1 MAARPAAGAADAA
14 AAAVAAAAS
23 STPCV
28 EFAVL
33 VQGTEATTEWL
44 ADLLRAESLLVES
57 MPVRRGSQ
65 WLLLVRLVLEEAP
78 AAAEKTGMF
87 KMHRSGYEKPFTMD
101 QWREF
106 GRGEEARPQEL
117 FSLPERQEI
126 VQNVVDSIRA
136 DQLTEVV
143 GLEQRCVLVH
153 PGQSVF
159 AVCKRAG
166 IVVAMFPPHD
176 YDMLTK
182 MRHQWFTH
190 LTIPVH
196 MIRVYFG
203 IRIALY
209 YAFLSFYTWS
219 LMVPMTVGVLVL
231 VHQNSLK
238 WRISGVLFN
247 LLWNTVIMEVW
258 RKRADHLSC
267 FWGLHEKAPPHKNR
281 LLFAYGE
288 NMLAQRAFRVL
299 VSQSLHVALFKTS
312 PSFYNPVNIE
322 HISHNAVSSSHPYAY
337 KIGSP
342 SSTQV
347 VVLSC
352 VLLCVLQQYEYLTLE
367 AYVSGMFS
375 GSALV
380 DAAVRV
386 VPGVANTLVGMVF
399 SDVYRALSQRLTEW
413 ENHQTQAE
421 YLQHLTG
428 KLIIFDFF
436 GRFGSLFYTAFYLQD
451 IQLLRKQVY
460 IQLVMAFTKENLV
473 EIAMPRAL
481 RRISSLLRHMM
492 RSESTYLPG
501 VHSIL
506 SEADMACY
514 TSTYVDYYKMF
525 SQFAYVFLFGPVVP
539 LAPLIAFFGNL
550 CEMLM
555 VVYKL
560 TVVFQRPLKVGYEG
574 IGIWEPSF
582 QAIGFMAVPSNIALI
597 CVENQDSLNT
607 LSRLF
612 TDTEFVLFL
621 VGIEHAVLLLKLSLQ
636 YALRSR
642 TRCPHY
648 HPMQQT

>member
-1 MAARPAAGAADAA
+1 MAAAMPAAGAAGAA
-14 AAAVAAAAS
+14 TAAVAAAAS
-23 STPCV
+23 PTPSV
-28 EFAVL
+28 EFVVL
-33 VQGTEATTEWL
+33 VQGTEATAEWL
-44 ADLLRAESLLVES
+44 ADLLRAERLLVES
-57 MPVRRGSQ
+57 IPVRRGTQ
-65 WLLLVRLVLEEAP
+65 WLLLVRLVPEDAP
-78 AAAEKTGMF
+78 AAAEKTGLF

-101 QWREF
+101 QWRDF
-106 GRGEEARPQEL
+106 GRGEEARPQDL
-117 FSLPERQEI
+117 FSLSERQEI
-126 VQNVVDSIRA
+126 VQNLIESIRA

-143 GLEQRCVLVH
+143 GLEHRCVLVQT
-153 PGQSVF
+153 GQSVF

-176 YDMLTK
+176 YGMLTK
-182 MRHQWFTH
+182 LRHQWFTQ

-203 IRIALY
+203 IRIAFY

-219 LMVPMTVGVLVL
+219 LMVPMTVGVLVM

-238 WRISGVLFN
+238 WRIAGVLFN
-247 LLWNTVIMEVW
+247 LLWNTIILEVW

-267 FWGLHEKAPPHKNR
+267 YWGLHEKPAPPKNR

-299 VSQSLHVALFKTS
+299 VSQ
-312 PSFYNPVNIE
+312 
-322 HISHNAVSSSHPYAY
+322 
-337 KIGSP
+337 
-342 SSTQV
+342 V
-347 VVLSC
+347 VVMAC

-367 AYVSGMFS
+367 TYISVMFS

-380 DAAVRV
+380 DAAARV
-386 VPGVANTLVGMVF
+386 LPGVANTLVSMVF

-481 RRISSLLRHMM
+481 RRVTSLVRHMI
-492 RSESTYLPG
+492 RSDSTYLPG
-501 VHSIL
+501 VHSLL
-506 SEADMACY
+506 SEADMATY

-525 SQFAYVFLFGPVVP
+525 SQFAFVFLFGPVVP

-550 CEMLM
+550 FEMLM

-560 TVVFQRPLKVGYEG
+560 TVVFQRPLKIGREG

-582 QAIGFMAVPSNIALI
+582 QAISFMAVPCNIALI
-597 CVENQDSLNT
+597 CVENPDSLST

-621 VGIEHAVLLLKLSLQ
+621 VGIEHAILLLKLILQ
-636 YALRSR
+636 YALRSE
-642 TRCPHY
+642 TRCPHFN
-648 HPMQQT
+648 PVQET